1 MAFFMLFRQKSRIH
15 ENSAKTEFKQTR
27 IFPREMTWRWKSKMK
42 KVPIDSGTPFLI
54 ENGSC
59 QVPKKKKRKI
69 DLNNNKSIV
78 ETPSFYFVDDIPK
91 GYLRPFLMPAKL
103 IHEVSYFFKRSEESY
118 DADFGGVHR
127 SIWVKNGQKLVRKW

>member
-1 MAFFMLFRQKSRIH
+1 
-15 ENSAKTEFKQTR
+15 
-27 IFPREMTWRWKSKMK
+27 MK
-42 KVPIDSGTPFLI
+42 KVPIESGTPFLI
-54 ENGSC
+54 ENGSF

-127 SIWVKNGQKLVRKW
+127 SIWAKNFVKKLVEIWSKFGQNLVKN